1 MKAFKDI
8 SINDEIIKIR
18 KRDNLMP
25 EITVIK
31 INFIRIKGYEV
42 LFNKTDDYSARYEL
56 TLPVNSIK
64 DSIFHTEKYVYVVN
78 KADLNDILRDCAL
91 KLIDKHENQI
101 IEIENKIKKVRE
113 DYYDYLNP
121 KTK

>member
-1 MKAFKDI
+1 M
-8 SINDEIIKIR
+8 
-18 KRDNLMP
+18 
-25 EITVIK
+25 
-31 INFIRIKGYEV
+31 
-42 LFNKTDDYSARYEL
+42 FNKTDDYSARYEL

-78 KADLNDILRDCAL
+78 KAHLNDILRDCAL

-121 KTK
+121 KTIITK